1 MTEAIVSGILLGGVL
16 ALLVGPVFFMLI
28 HTSVKKGFFP
38 AMMLSLGVIASDA
51 LFASIT
57 YFGSSTIASLKEM
70 NSIIG
75 ITGGLLVIGFGT
87 ANLFKKPVIQAEQL
101 DYKSTA
107 RGTLLEL
114 AKGFSMNSL
123 NPSVL
128 FFWIGVA
135 GTWSIQNAE
144 GNHTALFYSS
154 ALATVFCTDLLKA
167 WGACSLKKAVSSNF
181 LIWMNRVS
189 GIILIGFGI
198 AMIIKFMYVK

>member
-1 MTEAIVSGILLGGVL
+1 MIEAIVSGVLLGGVL

-57 YFGSSTIASLKEM
+57 YLGSSTIANLKEM
-70 NSIIG
+70 NSMIG
-75 ITGGLLVIGFGT
+75 ITGGLLVIGFGI
-87 ANLFKKPVIQAEQL
+87 ANLFKKPVVNAEQL
-101 DYKSTA
+101 DYRSTA
-107 RGTLLEL
+107 RGTMLEL

-135 GTWSIQNAE
+135 GTWSIQDVE
-144 GNHTALFYSS
+144 GKHTALFYSS

-167 WGACSLKKAVSSNF
+167 WGACSIKKAVSSNF
-181 LIWMNRVS
+181 LIWMNRIS
-189 GIILIGFGI
+189 GVILIGFGL
-198 AMIIKFMYVK
+198 AMIIKFMYIS

>member
-1 MTEAIVSGILLGGVL
+1 MIEATVSGVLLGGVL

-51 LFASIT
+51 IFASIT
-57 YFGSSTIASLKEM
+57 YLGSSTIASLKEM
-70 NSIIG
+70 NSMIG
-75 ITGGLLVIGFGT
+75 ITGGLLIIGFGT
-87 ANLFKKPVIQAEQL
+87 TNLFKKPVVQAEQL

-135 GTWSIQNAE
+135 GTWSIQEANVH
-144 GNHTALFYSS
+144 HTAIFYAS

-167 WGACSLKKAVSSNF
+167 WGACSLKKTVSSNF
-181 LIWMNRVS
+181 LLWMNRIS
-189 GIILIGFGI
+189 GVILVAFGVG
-198 AMIIKFMYVK
+198 MIIKFMYVS

>member
-1 MTEAIVSGILLGGVL
+1 MALLQIGMGRVAGAASEAVQADAGGQFAVQARETIKSEAKRLSLMSSIAIWLVLFWVYRSFKLL
-16 ALLVGPVFFMLI
+16 ALGLIPV
-28 HTSVKKGFFP
+28 
-38 AMMLSLGVIASDA
+38 LS
-51 LFASIT
+51 
-57 YFGSSTIASLKEM
+57 
-70 NSIIG
+70 
-75 ITGGLLVIGFGT
+75 
-87 ANLFKKPVIQAEQL
+87 
-101 DYKSTA
+101 
-107 RGTLLEL
+107 GTL
-114 AKGFSMNSL
+114 AGIAMVPQGSMNSL

-181 LIWMNRVS
+181 LIWMNRIS

-198 AMIIKFMYVK
+198 AMIIKFMYIK